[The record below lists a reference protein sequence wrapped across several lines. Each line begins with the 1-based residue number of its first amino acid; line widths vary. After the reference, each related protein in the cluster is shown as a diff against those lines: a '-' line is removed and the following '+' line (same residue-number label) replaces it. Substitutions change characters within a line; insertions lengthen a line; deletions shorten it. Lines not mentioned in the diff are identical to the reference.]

1 MHAIDVGSYVAVT
14 VQVAPGTSEPTHELP
29 TVAVPGVGVIV
40 PETWAAAEAAEI
52 FRARSPSL
60 TSVAETRYEASG
72 IT

>member
-1 MHAIDVGSYVAVT
+1 M
-14 VQVAPGTSEPTHELP
+14 
-29 TVAVPGVGVIV
+29 VAVPGVGVIV
-40 PETWAAAEAAEI
+40 PETWAATEAAEI